1 METQELLSFI
11 YFVIFTVGAVF
22 IALLCV
28 DFKVCYE
35 CTRAWNGLRFMLDMR
50 YWAMSILYKR
60 YQDAQAKAIST
71 DKFIIDFTDRY
82 LLDMSNSKWRFLPEK
97 AKITFIEIL
106 SSPKFIDQ
114 YLAVDKYSYTY
125 HKEVMTAWDQF
136 KQQKAKNR
144 SQSKDIHNF

>member
-1 METQELLSFI
+1 METQELLEFI

-22 IALLCV
+22 TVLLCV
-28 DFKVCYE
+28 DFKVCHE
-35 CTRAWNGLRFMLDMR
+35 FTGAWNGLRFMLDMR

-60 YQDAQAKAIST
+60 YQDARAKSIST

-125 HKEVMTAWDQF
+125 HKEVMAAWYQL

-144 SQSKDIHNF
+144 SQCKDIHNF